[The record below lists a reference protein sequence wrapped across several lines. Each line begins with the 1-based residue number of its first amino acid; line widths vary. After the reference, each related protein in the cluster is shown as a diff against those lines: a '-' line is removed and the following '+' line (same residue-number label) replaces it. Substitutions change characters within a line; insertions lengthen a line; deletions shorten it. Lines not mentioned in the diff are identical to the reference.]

1 MYVLTDFSPGF
12 VVVLV
17 ELEVLAAAD
26 EDLVGEEQRG
36 RVDDRRHVHSTEQL
50 QAEANGGC
58 R

>member
-36 RVDDRRHVHSTEQL
+36 
-50 QAEANGGC
+50 
-58 R
+58 